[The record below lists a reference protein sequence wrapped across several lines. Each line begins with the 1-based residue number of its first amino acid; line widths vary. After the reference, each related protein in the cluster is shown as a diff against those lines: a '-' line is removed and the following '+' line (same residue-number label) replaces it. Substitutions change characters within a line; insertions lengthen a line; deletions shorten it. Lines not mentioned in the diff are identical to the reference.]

1 MRGLPHNE
9 RPGWRLPQ
17 GPNGTNGSEFETMFK
32 IAGIANPNNTDN
44 GSGSAVNVGYI
55 GGSLSGTDMEK
66 SPYYFAR
73 SGHVSGTTLGNFT
86 SRGGYWS
93 GSVVSSSNAFYL
105 NYYSS
110 GLYPAYQYRRNYGR
124 SLRCVAR

>member
-1 MRGLPHNE
+1 ML
-9 RPGWRLPQ
+9 
-17 GPNGTNGSEFETMFK
+17 K
-32 IAGIANPNNTDN
+32 VAGIANSNNTDN
-44 GSGSAVNVGYI
+44 GSGSPVNVGYI

-73 SGHVSGTTLGNFT
+73 SGLVDGTTLNYFT
-86 SRGGYWS
+86 SDGYYWS

-105 NYYSS
+105 DYYSS
-110 GLYPAYQYRRNYGR
+110 GLYPAYQNYRSGGW